1 MSCLPLKSRFT
12 TTWPEQKVTTMGD
25 KAVAKNSDDSVPTEK
40 KLDDLYDLIDGI
52 EIAMLTTRR
61 ADGHLVSRPMQTQ
74 ERESGV
80 DLWFMTNIEAHK
92 LDDLMNDP
100 HVNLAYYNNSSREW
114 VSVAGI
120 ATVSTDRDLV
130 RELYKP
136 DWKAWLGDDGGERDG
151 SANDPRIALI
161 LVEAETVTYMKVTKP
176 KPVVLFEVAKAMVTG
191 SPPKV
196 GSIRNVS
203 DRELRRD
210 AERDSTA

>member
-1 MSCLPLKSRFT
+1 
-12 TTWPEQKVTTMGD
+12 MGD
-25 KAVAKNSDDSVPTEK
+25 KAVAKNSDESVPTEK

-52 EIAMLTTRR
+52 EVAMLTTRR
-61 ADGHLVSRPMQTQ
+61 GDGQLVSRPMQTQ

-80 DLWFMTNIEAHK
+80 DLWFMTNVEAHK
-92 LDDLMNDP
+92 LDDLMTDP
-100 HVNLAYYNNSSREW
+100 HVNLAYYKDRSREW

-136 DWKAWLGDDGGERDG
+136 DWKAWLGDEGGDRDG

-161 LVEAETVTYMKVTKP
+161 LVEAESVTYMKVTKP

-196 GSIRNVS
+196 GSIRHVS

-210 AERDSTA
+210 AEREGPA

>member
-1 MSCLPLKSRFT
+1 
-12 TTWPEQKVTTMGD
+12 MGD
-25 KAVAKNSDDSVPTEK
+25 RAVEKNSDNAVPTEK

-61 ADGHLVSRPMQTQ
+61 ADGQLVSRPMQTQ
-74 ERESGV
+74 EREPGV
-80 DLWFMTNIEAHK
+80 DLWFMTNIDTHK

-100 HVNLAYYNNSSREW
+100 HVNLAYYDNSSREW

-161 LVEAETVTYMKVTKP
+161 LVEAEAVTYMKVTKP

-191 SPPKV
+191 SPPDV
-196 GSIRNVS
+196 GSIRTVS

-210 AERDSTA
+210 AEREGRA